1 MRTRRGKEHFWQE
14 GSFTVEASFVVPILL
29 GILFVIMYLLF
40 LFHDRIVVQENGCEA
55 LYAMVEGT
63 LPAKGDIMRTKVE
76 DGLWAAQ
83 VKKVKVSKKG
93 KAIKG
98 TVVAQARW
106 DIPVMTFFLNEL
118 QEISWSQEVSLVHP
132 EEVMRW
138 KK

>member
-1 MRTRRGKEHFWQE
+1 M
-14 GSFTVEASFVVPILL
+14 VPILL

-55 LYAMVEGT
+55 LYSMVEGT

-98 TVVAQARW
+98 IVVAQARW

-118 QEISWSQEVSLVHP
+118 QEISWSREVSLVHP

-138 KK
+138 RK